1 MTKVDI
7 DRGMIEKEIAIAA
20 LDLDAARNSIVGGNA
35 KWASTQSYYSMFH
48 SVKAI
53 VLAKGFREKSHWC
66 LLVALRELL
75 VGTGE
80 LDGEL
85 ADDFELCMGI
95 RHEADYALRYDEVT
109 ATRTISMAERMLDAS
124 KRLLERAGFVAAG
137 DGARRDG

>member
-1 MTKVDI
+1 
-7 DRGMIEKEIAIAA
+7 
-20 LDLDAARNSIVGGNA
+20 
-35 KWASTQSYYSMFH
+35 MFH